1 LPRGKLVGALLA
13 IPPETPLARM
23 DDAAILID
31 FAARAESVYHPC
43 GTCRMGSDPATA
55 VVGPDLWLHHLGGLR
70 VVDASVFPTIP
81 SANLNAPTVM
91 LAHKAAMMIVADARG
106 GALR

>member
-1 LPRGKLVGALLA
+1 VSIDSPDPRS
-13 IPPETPLARM
+13 PP
-23 DDAAILID
+23 LID
-31 FAARAESVYHPC
+31 PGYLSAA
-43 GTCRMGSDPATA
+43 D
-55 VVGPDLWLHHLGGLR
+55 
-70 VVDASVFPTIP
+70 DASVLPTIP